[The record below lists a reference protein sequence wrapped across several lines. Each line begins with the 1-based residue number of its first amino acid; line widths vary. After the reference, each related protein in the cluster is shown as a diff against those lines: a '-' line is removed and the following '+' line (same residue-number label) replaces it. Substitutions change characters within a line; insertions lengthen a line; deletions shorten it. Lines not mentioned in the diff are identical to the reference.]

1 MCWNALSAAQS
12 AGWESASQCLSARSL
27 AVPAFEKPSLA
38 QRPVAGWAAFAG
50 VNHRLRDRCSLA
62 AF

>member
-38 QRPVAGWAAFAG
+38 QRPVAGWVAFGG
-50 VNHRLRDRCSLA
+50 VDRRLCDRCSLA